1 MSKIFLINTGKTQY
15 LEGSFN
21 WITSGISMFSTCPNL
36 TSFTAD
42 LSSLTNGNSMFY
54 SCTNLTSFTADL
66 PSLTDG
72 YNMLY
77 GCTNLTSFNADLP
90 SLTRGSNMF
99 NSCPNLESFSSDLS
113 SLTDAGSGYS
123 SMFGNNTYNCTKL
136 NLASVQNIAE
146 TINDLA
152 SKGTT
157 GTLNIGIAAAL
168 QSDDET
174 APINVALAAIR
185 AKGWT
190 VTEIYRA

>member
-1 MSKIFLINTGKTQY
+1 MSKILLINTGKTQFV
-15 LEGSFN
+15 EGSLN
-21 WITSGISMFSTCPNL
+21 WLTNGQNMFASCSNL
-36 TSFTAD
+36 TSFSSN
-42 LSSLTNGNSMFY
+42 LSSLKKGLKMFKD
-54 SCTNLTSFTADL
+54 CINLTT
-66 PSLTDG
+66 
-72 YNMLY
+72 
-77 GCTNLTSFNADLP
+77 
-90 SLTRGSNMF
+90 
-99 NSCPNLESFSSDLS
+99 FSSDLS
-113 SLTDAGSGYS
+113 SLTDGDSMFSGCDRLTSFNSDLSSLTKGYSMFSGCDILTSFTSDLSSLVDAGSGYS
-123 SMFGNNTYNCTKL
+123 SMFGNATHSCTKL

-152 SKGTT
+152 SQGKT

>member
-15 LEGSFN
+15 IEGSLSSLTNGTYMFQGCSN
-21 WITSGISMFSTCPNL
+21 LTSFTSDLSSLTNGFYMFQGCSNL

-42 LSSLTNGNSMFY
+42 LSSLTDGSSMFNN
-54 SCTNLTSFTADL
+54 CPKLTT
-66 PSLTDG
+66 
-72 YNMLY
+72 
-77 GCTNLTSFNADLP
+77 
-90 SLTRGSNMF
+90 
-99 NSCPNLESFSSDLS
+99 FSSDLS
-113 SLTDAGSGYS
+113 SLTNGQSMFYQCKNLTSFNSDLSSLTNAGSGYS
-123 SMFGNNTYNCTKL
+123 SMFGNSTYNCTKL
-136 NLASVQNIAE
+136 NFASVQNIAD

-157 GTLNIGIAAAL
+157 GTLNIGIAKSL

-190 VTEIYRA
+190 VTEMYA